1 MLCVTDDGRSVEGPP
16 ARGLAQRRLA
26 STFANLA
33 GAQLL
38 TAILGLA
45 YWPISTHFFRP
56 REVGIA
62 AAATSTAAL
71 VTTVGVFGIATLL
84 VAEIR
89 GVRPSDQRT
98 AISTGMLI
106 AGGFALVL
114 SVGTV
119 GLAPALGNSVAAIGE
134 DPLVAL
140 LFVVGTVTTVAASV
154 FDNAALGLRG
164 GPVRVIRP
172 VLASSLKLLLV
183 GAVIVTGLRSGA
195 GLVLAWAA
203 ALLISL
209 AVGWRMLGLDRT
221 PRDRSG
227 LQPRLDLVRRYR
239 LLAFQHH
246 VLNLS
251 ISSVSYALQVVAA
264 LLVLPTELAYFAT
277 AQIVSSVVGL
287 VPYLFAFALFAEA
300 ANDEGLL
307 RRLIRRTFPLGLLT
321 CFLAVVV
328 AELAAPEVLRLFG
341 PEYAAHGTTVLRLLL
356 LSALPYVVKDHYV
369 AVRRAQGRLGSATRV
384 LSLATIGEVGAGI
397 LGGVLWGLNGLALG
411 WAAAATIEALFLLP
425 AVAGVYRRA
434 SRVDAAMADNPN

>member
-1 MLCVTDDGRSVEGPP
+1 MLCLTDDERGVEQPPGRD
-16 ARGLAQRRLA
+16 LAHRRLF
-26 STFANLA
+26 STFANVA

-45 YWPISTHFFRP
+45 YWPIGTHFFSP

-62 AAATSTAAL
+62 SAATSTAAL
-71 VTTVGVFGIATLL
+71 VTTVGVLGIATLL

-89 GVRPSDQRT
+89 AVRPSDQRM
-98 AISTGMLI
+98 AISTGMVI
-106 AGGFALVL
+106 AGAVALVL
-114 SVGTV
+114 SIGTV
-119 GLAPALGNSVAAIGE
+119 ALAPLLGKSVAAIGE

-140 LFVVGTVTTVAASV
+140 LFVVGTVVMVAADA
-154 FDNAALGLRG
+154 FDNAAIGLRSG
-164 GPVRVIRP
+164 RVRVLRP
-172 VLASSLKLLLV
+172 VLASTLKLLV
-183 GAVIVTGLRSGA
+183 IGALIATGLRSGA
-195 GLVLAWAA
+195 GLVFAWAA
-203 ALLISL
+203 ALVISL
-209 AVGWRMLGLDRT
+209 AVGWRMLGVDRT
-221 PRDRSG
+221 PRHRSG

-251 ISSVSYALQVVAA
+251 ISSVSYVLQVVAA

-277 AQIVSSVVGL
+277 AQVVSSVVGL
-287 VPYLFAFALFAEA
+287 VPYLFAFSLFAEA

-307 RRLIRRTFPLGLLT
+307 RRLIRRTFPLGLLAS
-321 CFLAVVV
+321 FLAVVV
-328 AELAAPEVLRLFG
+328 AEVTAPLVLRLFG

-384 LSLATIGEVGAGI
+384 LSLATVGEVGAGI
-397 LGGVLWGLNGLALG
+397 VGGVLWGLNGLALG
-411 WAAAATIEALFLLP
+411 WAAAATIEALLLLP

-434 SRVDAAMADNPN
+434 SRVEAAMADDPS